1 MTEWWTVQL
10 VNWTVQS
17 MEEDKEC
24 GVQFESGPVQLC
36 MFNTRRKTRRNRG
49 NSVWKCSRGQEEERE
64 REFVVKCE
72 QSWEKEDIAKYQLSS
87 NSYNTAVELLTILAI
102 PTILQD
108 ITKYQRYLR
117 YFKSFQ
123 SIKYLR
129 NSWCKTNIQN
139 VSRLELQISFWIK
152 MR

>member
-1 MTEWWTVQL
+1 M
-10 VNWTVQS
+10 
-17 MEEDKEC
+17 
-24 GVQFESGPVQLC
+24 
-36 MFNTRRKTRRNRG
+36 
-49 NSVWKCSRGQEEERE
+49 
-64 REFVVKCE
+64 KCE

-139 VSRLELQISFWIK
+139 VSRLELQKSFLD
-152 MR
+152 

>member
-24 GVQFESGPVQLC
+24 GAQFESGPVHVQREE
-36 MFNTRRKTRRNRG
+36 NDEEEHNRG
-49 NSVWKCSRGQEEERE
+49 NSVWKCSTGEEEERE

-108 ITKYQRYLR
+108 ITKYQRYLQ

-123 SIKYLR
+123 SIQYLR
-129 NSWCKTNIQN
+129 N
-139 VSRLELQISFWIK
+139 FW
-152 MR
+152 

>member
-24 GVQFESGPVQLC
+24 GAQFESGPVHVQQEE
-36 MFNTRRKTRRNRG
+36 KDEEEHNRG
-49 NSVWKCSRGQEEERE
+49 NSVWKCSTGEEEERE

-72 QSWEKEDIAKYQLSS
+72 QSREKEDIAKYQLSS
-87 NSYNTAVELLTILAI
+87 DSYITAAALLTILAI

-123 SIKYLR
+123 SIQYLR
-129 NSWCKTNIQN
+129 NSW
-139 VSRLELQISFWIK
+139 
-152 MR
+152 

>member
-24 GVQFESGPVQLC
+24 GAQFESGPLHVQHEE
-36 MFNTRRKTRRNRG
+36 KDEEEHNRG
-49 NSVWKCSRGQEEERE
+49 NSVWKCSTGEEEERE

-87 NSYNTAVELLTILAI
+87 NSYNTAAELLTILAI

-108 ITKYQRYLR
+108 ITKYQRYLQ

-123 SIKYLR
+123 SIQYLR
-129 NSWCKTNIQN
+129 N
-139 VSRLELQISFWIK
+139 FW
-152 MR
+152 